1 MLNLKGECLDVV
13 LRIDFLMTFHVVTN
27 QFCFTFVLNI
37 RVLHPAFE
45 EDEIIL
51 ILVGGVLGLIVGIL
65 QVIILY

>member
-1 MLNLKGECLDVV
+1 MLNLKGEYLDVV

-27 QFCFTFVLNI
+27 RFCFTFVLNI